1 MVHLRK
7 SLFLSVLS
15 ILFLMT
21 NSTTGFSNPGNGATP
36 PEQAVGYWDEA
47 TMRSAKPI
55 GLLMDPKTGL
65 ATLTVE
71 STQTTTIGAD
81 WVNDGLPQTAVGK
94 IFFTIGRSN
103 YVCSGSIVNDGIA
116 NISVVVTAAHCV
128 NDAGRFAT
136 NWAFVP
142 NYDAG
147 NKIPWYASR
156 LFVRSE
162 FASQKQFNKTAVE
175 HDWAFAVI
183 PSGTFTKNRKKF
195 TNPSTHLDS
204 DFRSF
209 SYVSSGFTANGQ
221 TSTAFGY
228 PAVNPYNGNSLKYAQ
243 GPTKSDPTGYTTW
256 GMPSDLTGGASG
268 GPWLSALS
276 SDEGSI
282 SSVNSYKYTNDPN
295 SMYGPKFN
303 AKTDATF
310 VFVKNNSSGTTDV
323 VIK

>member
-1 MVHLRK
+1 MAHLRK
-7 SLFLSVLS
+7 SLYLSILSVL
-15 ILFLMT
+15 FLVT

-81 WVNDGLPQTAVGK
+81 WDGGGLAQTAVGK

-103 YVCSGSIVNDGIA
+103 YVCSGSIVNDEIV

-147 NKIPWYASR
+147 NRSYWYASR

-162 FASQKQFNKTAVE
+162 FALQKQFNKTAVE

-195 TNPSTHLDS
+195 TNPTTQLDS
-204 DFRSF
+204 VFGSF
-209 SYVSSGFTANGQ
+209 NYISPGFTADGQ

-228 PAVNPYNGNSLKYAQ
+228 PAASPYNGNLLKYAQ
-243 GPTKSDPTGYTTW
+243 GLTKRDPIGYATW

-276 SDEGSI
+276 SDMGSVA
-282 SSVNSYKYTNDPN
+282 SVNSYKYTNDPN

-310 VFVKNNSSGTTDV
+310 VFAKNNHSGTTDV